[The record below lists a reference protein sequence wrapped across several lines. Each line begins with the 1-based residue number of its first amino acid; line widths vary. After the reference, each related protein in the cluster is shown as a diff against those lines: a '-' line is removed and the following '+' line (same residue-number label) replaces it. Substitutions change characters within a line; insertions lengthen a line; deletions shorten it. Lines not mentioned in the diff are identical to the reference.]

1 MKRNQDFAN
10 QQGGTLRQ
18 GPSAIIQGMIGCALR
33 AYRLGQPAEAERLC
47 RQVLSIDAHH
57 AGSLNLLGMLA
68 FQTGRYELA
77 AERFQKAI
85 SLNRGRATYHSNLG
99 AVLRAQGK
107 LKDAA
112 AWFERALALQPDL
125 AEAHVNLGGVLHAQ
139 GRFDDAA
146 AQCQQALALKP
157 DLAEAHMNLGA
168 VLHAQGKLQQAL
180 ALCGR
185 AAALKPELAEAHHN
199 LGRVLRSLGRSGE
212 ALACYGRALALQPN
226 YAQAHFSQ
234 SLVQLLQADF
244 SSGWRNYEWRW
255 QSEDH
260 DTPRRV
266 YPQPLWTGEPLHSG
280 RLLIWGEQGVGDEI
294 MFSGLIPDVI
304 RTGNRCTLDCD
315 PRLKPLF
322 VRSFPEVDVISGYRP
337 EQAAEFEIAAHL
349 PIGSLP
355 GLFRPTS
362 AAFAS
367 TTSPYLIADPVA
379 RNRFRTRY
387 ADGRR
392 LAGLAWQTK
401 SPKGG
406 HSRSID
412 LSLFAP
418 LFALPGIRWISLQ
431 YGDHDALQAQPT
443 EAAAPILIDRTVDQL
458 SNIDRFAAQVAAM
471 DLVVT
476 IDNSTAHLAGS
487 LGVPAWV
494 LLPFAAD
501 WRWLETREDSP
512 WYPTM
517 RLFRQPEPED
527 WQSVVER
534 VKAAL

>member
-1 MKRNQDFAN
+1 MP
-10 QQGGTLRQ
+10 RQ
-18 GPSAIIQGMIGCALR
+18 GPSAIIQGMIGNALR
-33 AYRLGQPAEAERLC
+33 AYRLGQPTEAERLC
-47 RQVLSIDAHH
+47 RQILAIDAHH
-57 AGSLNLLGMLA
+57 ADSLNLLGMLA

-77 AERFQKAI
+77 GERFQKAI
-85 SLNRGRATYHSNLG
+85 SITHGGATYHSNLG

-139 GRFDDAA
+139 GRLDDAA

-157 DLAEAHMNLGA
+157 ELAEAHMNLGT
-168 VLHAQGKLQQAL
+168 VLHAQGKLHQAL

-185 AAALKPELAEAHHN
+185 AVALKPGLAEAHHN
-199 LGRVLRSLGRSGE
+199 LGRVLRSLGRSDE

-244 SSGWRNYEWRW
+244 SSGWRNYESRW

-260 DTPRRV
+260 DTPRRA

-294 MFSGLIPDVI
+294 LFAGLIPDVI

-315 PRLKPLF
+315 ARLKPLF
-322 VRSFPEVDVISGYRP
+322 VRSFPEVDVISGHRP
-337 EQAAEFEIAAHL
+337 DQASEFEIAAQL
-349 PIGSLP
+349 PSGSLP
-355 GLFRPTS
+355 GLFRSTS

-367 TTSPYLIADPVA
+367 TTSPYLIADSVT
-379 RNRFRTRY
+379 RNRFRTHY

-401 SPKGG
+401 SPKAG

-412 LSLFAP
+412 LSLLAP

-431 YGDHDALQAQPT
+431 YGDHDALQAQAA

-487 LGVPAWV
+487 LGIPAWV
-494 LLPFAAD
+494 LLPFAPD

-517 RLFRQPEPED
+517 RLFRQPGPED
-527 WQSVVER
+527 WQSVVES

>member
-1 MKRNQDFAN
+1 MECNQDSAR

-18 GPSAIIQGMIGCALR
+18 GPTATIQGMIENAVR
-33 AYRLGQPAEAERLC
+33 AYRLGQPREAERLC
-47 RQVLSIDAHH
+47 QQILSLDAHH
-57 AGSLNLLGMLA
+57 ADSLNLLGMIA
-68 FQTGRYELA
+68 FQAGSYELA
-77 AERFQKAI
+77 AGRFQEAI
-85 SLNRGRATYHSNLG
+85 SINHGRATYHSNLG
-99 AVLRAQGK
+99 AVLRVQGK

-112 AWFERALALQPDL
+112 ACFERALALQPGL

-139 GRFDDAA
+139 GRFDEAA
-146 AQCQQALALKP
+146 ARCRQALALKP
-157 DLAEAHMNLGA
+157 DLAAAHMNLGTI
-168 VLHAQGKLQQAL
+168 LHAQGKLHQAL
-180 ALCGR
+180 ALCVR
-185 AAALKPELAEAHHN
+185 AVALKPELAEAHHT
-199 LGRVLRSLGRSGE
+199 LGRVLRSLGRSDE
-212 ALACYGRALALQPN
+212 ASACYGRALALQPD

-234 SLVQLLQADF
+234 SVVQLLQGNF
-244 SSGWRNYEWRW
+244 TSGWRNYEWRW

-260 DTPRRV
+260 DTPRRANQ
-266 YPQPLWTGEPLHSG
+266 QPLWTGKALDSG

-294 MFSGLIPDVI
+294 LFAGLIPDVI

-315 PRLKPLF
+315 ARLKPLF
-322 VRSFPEVDVISGYRP
+322 ARSFPEVDVISGHRP
-337 EQAAEFEIAAHL
+337 DHVSEVEIAAHL
-349 PIGSLP
+349 PSGSLP
-355 GLFRPTS
+355 GLFRSTS

-367 TTSPYLIADPVA
+367 TTSPYLIADPIA

-401 SPKGG
+401 SPKAG

-412 LSLFAP
+412 LSLLAP

-431 YGDHDALQAQPT
+431 YGDHDALQAQAA
-443 EAAAPILIDRTVDQL
+443 EAAAPILIDRTVDQF
-458 SNIDRFAAQVAAM
+458 SNIDRFASQIAAI

-487 LGVPAWV
+487 LGVPVWV
-494 LLPFAAD
+494 LLPFAPD
-501 WRWLETREDSP
+501 WRWLEAREDSP

-517 RLFRQPEPED
+517 RLFRQPKPGD

-534 VKAAL
+534 VKSAL